1 MWGGT
6 YCGICVALSSGLSLT
21 TALTPA
27 LQVPMSVAS
36 VIGLGTLAH
45 CIVILIVI
53 MPVSIVVVI
62 QRLLWAVMTRLL
74 GIRLFFLFNNFL
86 CAIDGV
92 LDSGDIKTDVQFSI
106 RGVLT
111 SLHVDYIRYIERL
124 RLSVADANIFVVS
137 RMQNHER
144 SVIADSLCPGLET
157 CHMSGS

>member
-62 QRLLWAVMTRLL
+62 QRLL
-74 GIRLFFLFNNFL
+74 
-86 CAIDGV
+86 
-92 LDSGDIKTDVQFSI
+92 
-106 RGVLT
+106 
-111 SLHVDYIRYIERL
+111 
-124 RLSVADANIFVVS
+124 
-137 RMQNHER
+137 
-144 SVIADSLCPGLET
+144 
-157 CHMSGS
+157 